1 MKIPN
6 RISKLLTFTL
16 LISTTF
22 AQSGRD
28 LTGTEVSAI
37 AFRAENDPHTTV
49 ELSVNVVSPDFN
61 FADGVRFTFDE
72 SVNILNAFVATEMDT
87 PAAVI
92 IADNEVLFGDS
103 SDGVFNGDGIFYDGN
118 EYIFVVHVDAS
129 VQAPMDIAY
138 TVYDDGWAQDFC
150 INDNN
155 CEQCNDYGWG
165 IDCDGNYLT
174 VTMNAEGMVTVDN
187 IDIIAAASQDPVIM
201 DLVDVG
207 NDQGKQMILSWH
219 PGDLID
225 LPYFTEFSVYRYS
238 PDPSDFGAVVSGAFY
253 GEYYS
258 SPGSGTSPDFGD
270 LILTRE
276 DSLININFD
285 QNPLPVNDDFQV
297 RWTGD
302 IYAPVSGNYNFRTHS
317 DDGVRLFI
325 DGELVIDQWYDYP
338 PTSYYGSIDL
348 DAGQHSLVLEYYEN
362 GGGAECNLF
371 WTPPGSEES
380 LVPPVGTGITVSDLG
395 TWDYLSTLPWH
406 GHDPYAKLV
415 NTLEDKVPTA
425 FRVTA
430 HTDDQN
436 VFFHSDPVIG
446 RSYDNIAPPPPS
458 ELVAVVT
465 DTIVSLSWNPS
476 DVEDFN
482 YYSVHRA
489 PDSDFQPN
497 LSNFIG
503 YSASPMFT
511 DHSAPW
517 NVPLFYK
524 VSATDMGGN
533 LGPGSGSASAFIF
546 VNRAP
551 QVFDV
556 AISPAVPLV
565 GDDINVSY
573 TFFDPDGD
581 QESGTVFEWYNG
593 GTLVPQHTGSTLP
606 GAFTGC
612 SDDWHVVVTPSDG
625 SLLGQPIGSN
635 NVIVCGANTAPVWT
649 DPVADIHIAED
660 TYDNIFEMGNLVSD
674 AEQATSQLV
683 FSVSGNTN
691 ETAIAASFDGSKL
704 VLSAISENYNSSPA
718 ATLTLRVDD
727 GSEISDAFVDVSIDS
742 VNDSPAVTEYVG
754 RNDFDEDESHLFE
767 IYDFVIEDPD
777 NDAVDMVMS
786 VLPGENYDRSLD
798 SPGLV
803 TTAPNFNGNITVHIE
818 ITDGS
823 GGATVTMVS
832 MAVNPI
838 NDPAFLITT
847 GLNIIN
853 NGPATEEEEYNLT
866 ISWKDPDG
874 TEDASVYDVALG
886 GPASNWLGVT
896 NIYSSG
902 SGTDLQYNAILV
914 GTTDDI
920 NLPEN
925 DISISVVD
933 NSEGQE
939 ESFIEYFYIATVPVN
954 DAPVVESY
962 TGPVALEEDGG
973 LTFSAD
979 KFVVVDPDNSPIDFS
994 VTANAGDNYTVG
1006 SDSVS
1011 IYPTQDYNG
1020 AISVVVSVSDGE
1032 KSDDVE
1038 VSLTVTP
1045 VNDALVLSDVSD
1057 GTATE
1062 ESSFSTSVSWTDIDG
1077 AGADA
1082 YSVGLD
1088 GAADT
1093 WLDPSGVT
1101 HDADSGVYSVS
1112 VSGTPDDENLY
1123 QNDLS
1128 VTVTDH
1134 SEGDPISL
1142 TAYLSVD
1149 VVPVNDVP
1157 TVTGYAASAQVNED
1171 ESFTASINE
1180 FTVEDVDND
1189 FPFDFSFYAA
1199 AGENYSVASDSITI
1213 APTENYNGMLSVNY
1227 MISDG
1232 TVEVPLA
1239 VSVEVLSVNDDPV
1252 LAAYAGIGA
1261 VDEDNS
1267 LSFIGSDFTVTD
1279 ADEGDTE
1286 FFVSLGDGEN
1296 YTVGSS
1302 GSILYPVPNF
1312 NGVVSVS
1319 ANVSDGNGGES
1330 NDISFDVTV
1339 NPVNDLPMVHDLAIS
1354 PAVPDFGDNL
1364 VVTYSFSDI
1373 DGDTESGT
1381 VIQWY
1386 KSGEL
1391 QSSETSSSVSF
1402 DSTACDEVWYVV
1414 VTPGDG
1420 TVSGSSYTSN
1430 SVTICGENTP
1440 PEWTWSGP
1448 IRVFEDSSD
1457 VVNMYEKMVDNE
1469 QAPSQ
1474 ISYTILYQASP
1485 NLINATID
1493 GHELHLSTVVA
1504 DFTAPYADTL
1514 TLKAD
1519 DGGYQDTVTVAVNI
1533 APINDAP
1540 VAADDFYSIDEG
1552 GAVVGGADEG
1562 FLVNDTDVDGD
1573 ALQIE
1578 IVEQPSNGVVQVNTD
1593 WSFSYVHDG
1602 SETTSDAFT
1611 YMAYDGEYYSNEATV
1626 SITISP
1632 VNDSPVITYATT
1644 FETDEET
1651 PFDVVVGDFIIEDSD
1666 TDIGSISIQISDGEN
1681 YTAATIA
1688 DGYTI
1693 TPAANFSGGLV
1704 VPVIAFD
1711 GDSSSAVW
1719 DLFVE
1724 VIGGNDAPVVANA
1737 ENDISV
1743 DEDAEGISISLLG
1756 SETEPYFSDS
1766 DGDNLSFAAHT
1777 AGSGLVAA
1785 MIDGDT
1791 LHISFIENA
1800 FGSDSLFV
1808 SAIDASGESASD
1820 TILVSVASVN
1830 DAPVILA
1837 AAYFVTDEEDS
1848 VHVGINDF
1856 VYNDVDNDDS
1866 ELTLV
1871 LSDGDGYSLEPI
1883 TGGYAVTPDPDVS
1896 DTLYVPSVI
1905 SDGDTTSA
1913 VWDLMVIVQPDND
1926 APVVVNPAADI
1937 SVDEDADDI
1946 VIALMG
1952 SETEPYFVD
1961 GDGDSLDFMV
1971 SVEGSPVTSAMVD
1984 VDILHISFTENM
1996 SGTNTIV
2003 ITATDPS
2010 GDSAA
2015 DTILVTVNAV
2025 NDPPLIVDAIS
2036 FQTYEDDSLDI
2047 SIYDFVIRDEDTWDE
2062 DAFSITI
2069 SDNENYELS
2078 PTEEGYRAV
2087 PLPNFFGDIPMA
2099 VTASDGE
2106 AVSDTFFTVLS
2117 VIPVN
2122 DIPEIVNPL
2131 ADINVEEDADT
2142 MMISLSGTETVP
2154 YFVDVDG
2161 DSIEFDVHVSGS
2173 DIFHL
2178 MVDGHDIEISFM
2190 ENMHGSDTIYVSG
2203 TDGSGAFALDTI
2215 VVTVSSVNDIPTA
2228 FSLLSPED
2236 STEVIITQAS
2246 VLQNITIDVAWSPSS
2261 DADGDTVG
2269 YGFVLFSGPY
2279 SVSTPALYTVDVP
2292 ITALSIPHSAA
2303 AALLEAAGYQSIT
2316 CDWMVFATDGQ
2327 DTTAST
2333 EIRTIT
2339 IDARPVLST
2348 DELAMPEVFALH
2360 QNYPNPFNPS
2370 TRIKYD
2376 LPEAQNVQ
2384 IMIYDIMGRK
2394 VRTLINE
2401 YQDIGYRTIRWDATD
2416 DFGRA
2421 VSAGMYVYTIHAG
2434 DYRQVKKMVLLK

>member
-1 MKIPN
+1 MKILN
-6 RISKLLTFTL
+6 LISKLLIFSL
-16 LISTTF
+16 LISSVF

-28 LTGTEVSAI
+28 MTGTEVSAV
-37 AFRAENDPHTTV
+37 AFRSLDDSYTV
-49 ELSVNVVSPDFN
+49 VEFTVNVVSPDYN
-61 FADGVRFTFDE
+61 WADGVRFTFPE
-72 SVNILNAFVATEMDT
+72 SVDILNAFVATELDS
-87 PAAVI
+87 PAAI
-92 IADNEVLFGDS
+92 IISGNEVLFGEA
-103 SDGVFNGDGIFYDGN
+103 SDGIFDGDGIFSVEN
-118 EYIFVVHVDAS
+118 EYVFAVHIDAFT
-129 VQAPMDIAY
+129 QAPIDINY

-150 INDNN
+150 INEEN
-155 CEQCNDYGWG
+155 CDLCNDQGFG
-165 IDCDGNYLT
+165 INCDGEVLT
-174 VTMNAEGMVTVDN
+174 VAMNAEGMVTVDH
-187 IDIIAAASQDPVIM
+187 IDIIAAPSQDPVIM

-219 PGDLID
+219 PGDLMG

-238 PDPSDFGAVVSGAFY
+238 PDPSDFGAVESGAFY
-253 GEYYS
+253 GEYFS
-258 SPGSGTSPDFGD
+258 NPGSGSSPDFGD

-297 RWTGD
+297 RWTGE

-325 DGELVIDQWYDYP
+325 DGELVIDQWHDFP
-338 PTSYYGSIDL
+338 PTSHYGSIEL

-380 LVPPVGTGITVSDLG
+380 LVPPVGTGVTVSDLG
-395 TWDYLSTLPWH
+395 TWDYLSTVPWH
-406 GHDPYAKLV
+406 GHDPYANLV

-446 RSYDNIAPPPPS
+446 RSYDNIAPPPPGG
-458 ELVAVVT
+458 LVAVVT
-465 DTIVSLSWNPS
+465 DTIVSLNWNPS
-476 DVEDFN
+476 DAEDFN
-482 YYSVHRA
+482 YYSVHRSS
-489 PDSDFQPN
+489 DSDFQPN

-511 DHSAPW
+511 DHTAPW

-565 GDDINVSY
+565 GDDITASY
-573 TFFDPDGD
+573 TFHDPDGD
-581 QESGTVFEWYNG
+581 QESGTVFEWYNS

-606 GAFTGC
+606 AAFTSC
-612 SDDWHVVVTPSDG
+612 TDDWHVVVTPSDG
-625 SLLGQPIGSN
+625 SLFGQPIGSN

-649 DPVADIHIAED
+649 EPIADIHIAED
-660 TYDNIFEMGNLVSD
+660 SYDNIFEMGNLVSD
-674 AEQATSQLV
+674 AEQAVSQLV
-683 FSVSGNTN
+683 FSVAGNTN
-691 ETAIAASFDGSKL
+691 ETAVGASFNGSKL
-704 VLSAISENYNSSPA
+704 VLSAISDDYNASPA

-727 GSEISDAFVDVSIDS
+727 GSEVVDAFVDVSIDS
-742 VNDSPAVTEYVG
+742 VNDSPTVVEYLG
-754 RNDFDEDESHLFE
+754 ASDFNEDESYLFE

-798 SPGLV
+798 APGLV
-803 TTAPNFNGNITVHIE
+803 TTAPNFNGNITVSIE
-818 ITDGS
+818 IIDGS
-823 GGATVTMVS
+823 GGATVTMLPMV
-832 MAVNPI
+832 VNPV
-838 NDPAFLITT
+838 NDPSFMITT

-853 NGPATEEEEYNLT
+853 NGPATEEQEYNLT

-874 TEDASVYDVALG
+874 TEDASVYDVDLG
-886 GPASNWLGVT
+886 GPASNWLGVA
-896 NIYSSG
+896 NVYSSG
-902 SGTDLQYNAILV
+902 SGPDLQYNAILS
-914 GTTDDI
+914 GTPDDI
-920 NLPEN
+920 NMPEN
-925 DISISVVD
+925 DVSFSVID

-939 ESFIEYFYIATVPVN
+939 ESFIEYFYISTIAVN

-962 TGPVALEEDGG
+962 TGPMALEEDGS
-973 LTFSAD
+973 LTFSID
-979 KFVVVDPDNSPIDFS
+979 KFAVIDPDNSPIDFS
-994 VTANAGDNYTVG
+994 VTVSSGDNYTVG
-1006 SDSVS
+1006 SDSASV
-1011 IYPTQDYNG
+1011 YPGQDYNG
-1020 AISVVVSVSDGE
+1020 PLSVAVRVSDGD
-1032 KSDDVE
+1032 KADNVE

-1057 GTATE
+1057 QAATE
-1062 ESSFSTSVSWTDIDG
+1062 ESAFSMSVSWTDIDG
-1077 AGADA
+1077 AGTDA
-1082 YSVGLD
+1082 YSVALD
-1088 GAADT
+1088 GDADA
-1093 WLDPSGVT
+1093 WLEPSDVT
-1101 HDADSGVYSVS
+1101 HDTDSGVYSIS
-1112 VSGTPDDENLY
+1112 VSGTPDDENLN

-1128 VTVTDH
+1128 VTVTDN

-1142 TAYLSVD
+1142 SAYLSVD
-1149 VVPVNDVP
+1149 VAPVNDPP
-1157 TVTGYAASAQVNED
+1157 TVSGYASAEVNED
-1171 ESFTASINE
+1171 ESFTALISD

-1189 FPFDFSFYAA
+1189 FPFDFSFYAS
-1199 AGENYSVASDSITI
+1199 AGDNYSVASDNKSIV
-1213 APTENYNGMLSVNY
+1213 PSENYNGTLSVNY
-1227 MISDG
+1227 MVSDG
-1232 TVEVPLA
+1232 TVEVPVA
-1239 VSVEVLSVNDDPV
+1239 VSVEVLPVNDAPV
-1252 LAAYAGIGA
+1252 LSAYVGIGT

-1267 LSFIGSDFTVTD
+1267 LSFVGSDFTVTD
-1279 ADEGDTE
+1279 PDEGDTE
-1286 FFVSLGDGEN
+1286 FFVSVGDGAN

-1302 GSILYPVPNF
+1302 ASIIYPDPNY
-1312 NGVVSVS
+1312 NGELTVS
-1319 ANVSDGNGGES
+1319 ANVSDGNGGIS
-1330 NDISFDVTV
+1330 NAITFSVTV
-1339 NPVNDLPMVHDLAIS
+1339 SPVNDPPSVLDLAIS

-1391 QSSETSSSVSF
+1391 QSAETSSSVSF
-1402 DSTACDEVWYVV
+1402 NSTACDEVWYAV

-1420 TVSGSSYTSN
+1420 TVSGTSYTSN

-1448 IRVFEDSSD
+1448 IRIFEDSSD
-1457 VVNMYEKMVDNE
+1457 VVNMYEKMIDNE

-1485 NLINATID
+1485 NLVDATID
-1493 GHELHLSTVVA
+1493 GHELFLSTLVA
-1504 DFTAPYADTL
+1504 DYTAAYADTL

-1540 VAADDFYSIDEG
+1540 VAADDSYSTDEG
-1552 GAVVGGADEG
+1552 GVVVGDDDEG

-1573 ALQIE
+1573 VLQIE

-1593 WSFSYVHDG
+1593 WSFSYTHDG
-1602 SETTSDAFT
+1602 SETTSDSFT

-1626 SITISP
+1626 SITITP
-1632 VNDSPVITYATT
+1632 VNDPPVITYAAT
-1644 FETDEET
+1644 FETEEEI
-1651 PFDVVVGDFIIEDSD
+1651 PFDVVVGDFIIEDPD
-1666 TDIGSISIQISDGEN
+1666 TDVGSISIQISDGEN
-1681 YTAATIA
+1681 YTTASIA
-1688 DGYTI
+1688 DGYTV
-1693 TPAANFSGGLV
+1693 TPATNFSGGLV
-1704 VPVIAFD
+1704 VPVTAFD
-1711 GDSSSAVW
+1711 GDLSSAVW
-1719 DLFVE
+1719 DLYVE

-1737 ENDISV
+1737 ASDISV
-1743 DEDAEGISISLLG
+1743 DEDAEGILISLLG
-1756 SETEPYFSDS
+1756 SDTEPYFSDG
-1766 DGDNLSFAAHT
+1766 DGDNLTFAAHT

-1785 MIDGDT
+1785 MVDGDT

-1808 SAIDASGESASD
+1808 SATDVSGESAFD

-1856 VYNDVDNDDS
+1856 VYNDIDNDDS
-1866 ELTLV
+1866 DLSLV
-1871 LSDGDGYSLEPI
+1871 LADGDGYSIEAI
-1883 TGGYAVTPDPDVS
+1883 ASGYAITPDPDVS
-1896 DTLYVPSVI
+1896 DTLYVPSTI
-1905 SDGDTTSA
+1905 SDGEASSN
-1913 VWDLMVIVQPDND
+1913 VWDLMVIVQSDND

-1952 SETEPYFVD
+1952 SETEPYFAD
-1961 GDGDSLDFMV
+1961 ADGDSLDFMV
-1971 SVEGSPVTSAMVD
+1971 SVEGSPATSAMVD
-1984 VDILHISFTENM
+1984 DDSLHISFTENM

-2015 DTILVTVNAV
+2015 DTILVTINAV

-2036 FQTYEDDSLDI
+2036 FEIYEDDSIDI

-2122 DIPEIVNPL
+2122 DVPEIVNPL

-2142 MMISLSGTETVP
+2142 MMVSLMGTETAP

-2161 DSIEFDVHVSGS
+2161 DSIEFDIHVSGS
-2173 DIFHL
+2173 DVFHL
-2178 MVDGHDIEISFM
+2178 MVDGYDMEISFM
-2190 ENMHGSDTIYVSG
+2190 ENMHGSDTIYVSA
-2203 TDGSGAFALDTI
+2203 TDGSGAFTLDTI
-2215 VVTVSSVNDIPTA
+2215 AVTVTSVNDVPTA

-2236 STEVIITQAS
+2236 STEVIITAAS
-2246 VLQNITIDVAWSPSS
+2246 IAQNATIDVAWSPSA

-2279 SVSTPALYTVDVP
+2279 SVSTPALYSVDVA
-2292 ITALSIPHSAA
+2292 ITALPIPHSAA
-2303 AALLEAAGYQSIT
+2303 VALLETAGYQSIT

-2327 DTTAST
+2327 DTTES

-2348 DELAMPEVFALH
+2348 DELAIPEVFALH

-2376 LPEAQNVQ
+2376 LPEAENVQ

-2401 YQDIGYRTIRWDATD
+2401 YQDIGYRTTLWDATD
-2416 DFGRA
+2416 DYGRA

-2434 DYRQVKKMVLLK
+2434 DFRQVRKMILLK

>member
-1 MKIPN
+1 
-6 RISKLLTFTL
+6 
-16 LISTTF
+16 
-22 AQSGRD
+22 
-28 LTGTEVSAI
+28 
-37 AFRAENDPHTTV
+37 
-49 ELSVNVVSPDFN
+49 
-61 FADGVRFTFDE
+61 
-72 SVNILNAFVATEMDT
+72 
-87 PAAVI
+87 
-92 IADNEVLFGDS
+92 
-103 SDGVFNGDGIFYDGN
+103 
-118 EYIFVVHVDAS
+118 
-129 VQAPMDIAY
+129 
-138 TVYDDGWAQDFC
+138 
-150 INDNN
+150 
-155 CEQCNDYGWG
+155 
-165 IDCDGNYLT
+165 
-174 VTMNAEGMVTVDN
+174 
-187 IDIIAAASQDPVIM
+187 
-201 DLVDVG
+201 
-207 NDQGKQMILSWH
+207 
-219 PGDLID
+219 
-225 LPYFTEFSVYRYS
+225 
-238 PDPSDFGAVVSGAFY
+238 
-253 GEYYS
+253 
-258 SPGSGTSPDFGD
+258 
-270 LILTRE
+270 
-276 DSLININFD
+276 
-285 QNPLPVNDDFQV
+285 
-297 RWTGD
+297 
-302 IYAPVSGNYNFRTHS
+302 
-317 DDGVRLFI
+317 
-325 DGELVIDQWYDYP
+325 
-338 PTSYYGSIDL
+338 
-348 DAGQHSLVLEYYEN
+348 
-362 GGGAECNLF
+362 
-371 WTPPGSEES
+371 
-380 LVPPVGTGITVSDLG
+380 
-395 TWDYLSTLPWH
+395 
-406 GHDPYAKLV
+406 
-415 NTLEDKVPTA
+415 
-425 FRVTA
+425 
-430 HTDDQN
+430 
-436 VFFHSDPVIG
+436 
-446 RSYDNIAPPPPS
+446 
-458 ELVAVVT
+458 
-465 DTIVSLSWNPS
+465 
-476 DVEDFN
+476 
-482 YYSVHRA
+482 
-489 PDSDFQPN
+489 
-497 LSNFIG
+497 
-503 YSASPMFT
+503 
-511 DHSAPW
+511 
-517 NVPLFYK
+517 
-524 VSATDMGGN
+524 
-533 LGPGSGSASAFIF
+533 
-546 VNRAP
+546 
-551 QVFDV
+551 
-556 AISPAVPLV
+556 
-565 GDDINVSY
+565 
-573 TFFDPDGD
+573 
-581 QESGTVFEWYNG
+581 
-593 GTLVPQHTGSTLP
+593 
-606 GAFTGC
+606 
-612 SDDWHVVVTPSDG
+612 
-625 SLLGQPIGSN
+625 
-635 NVIVCGANTAPVWT
+635 
-649 DPVADIHIAED
+649 
-660 TYDNIFEMGNLVSD
+660 MGNLVSD

-1011 IYPTQDYNG
+1011 IFPTQDYNG

-1045 VNDALVLSDVSD
+1045 VNDALVLSEVVD

-1101 HDADSGVYSVS
+1101 HDAESGVYSVS

-1128 VTVTDH
+1128 VTVTDN

-1142 TAYLSVD
+1142 TAYMSVD
-1149 VVPVNDVP
+1149 VLPVNDAP
-1157 TVTGYAASAQVNED
+1157 SVTGYVAAAYVNED
-1171 ESFTASINE
+1171 EVFTVSIND
-1180 FTVEDVDND
+1180 FVVEDVDND
-1189 FPFDFSFYAA
+1189 FPFDFDFYIVSGDNYTVSSDNISVTPAEDFN
-1199 AGENYSVASDSITI
+1199 GEL
-1213 APTENYNGMLSVNY
+1213 PVNF

-1232 TVEVPLA
+1232 SVDVPFVL
-1239 VSVEVLSVNDDPV
+1239 VFEVLPVNDDPV
-1252 LAAYAGIGA
+1252 LNSYVGSTAFDEDTELTLTGEDFSVSDPDVSSSGSLIFDGVNDHVEIAHSPSLEISQNITLSARVKVSEFGQWDGIITKGVNKSPYALQLWSGGRIRFTANWGSPSGYSGSGSWNSTETLSTNEWHHIAVTYDGATIKFYIDGEYSNMENVSGLVFGNENENLGFGADWPGGNEFFDGAMDDVSVWNVALTEEQIQSYLNNGLSGNESGLAGYWDFNEGSGDIVYDKSGNNNDGSINGA
-1261 VDEDNS
+1261 VREGQTPYTVHIDQNQNYSVSMDGSTIIPDENYNGPLTVNASVSDPEGGYSNS
-1267 LSFIGSDFTVTD
+1267 LSFD
-1279 ADEGDTE
+1279 
-1286 FFVSLGDGEN
+1286 L
-1296 YTVGSS
+1296 
-1302 GSILYPVPNF
+1302 
-1312 NGVVSVS
+1312 
-1319 ANVSDGNGGES
+1319 NVD
-1330 NDISFDVTV
+1330 
-1339 NPVNDLPMVHDLAIS
+1339 PVNDAPAVEDLAIS

-1364 VVTYSFSDI
+1364 VVTYAFTDI
-1373 DGDTESGT
+1373 DGGTESGT

-1386 KSGEL
+1386 KNGEL
-1391 QSSETSSSVSF
+1391 QSTETSSTVSF
-1402 DSTACDEVWYVV
+1402 NSTACDEVWYALI
-1414 VTPGDG
+1414 TPSDG
-1420 TVSGSSYTSN
+1420 TDQGSSYASN

-1448 IRVFEDSSD
+1448 VRLDEDSTK
-1457 VVNMYEKMVDNE
+1457 VVDLYSNMIDNE

-1474 ISYTILYQASP
+1474 VSYTILSQASTS
-1485 NLINATID
+1485 LVNATID
-1493 GHELHLSTVVA
+1493 GHELFLSAATP
-1504 DFTAPYADTL
+1504 DFAGAYVDTL

-1519 DGGYQDTVTVAVNI
+1519 DGGYQDTADVVISIV
-1533 APINDAP
+1533 PVNDAP
-1540 VAADDFYSIDEG
+1540 VASDDSYSIDEG
-1552 GAVVGGADEG
+1552 GAIVGDADEG

-1593 WSFSYVHDG
+1593 WSFSYAHDG

-1626 SITISP
+1626 SIAISP
-1632 VNDSPVITYATT
+1632 VNDSPVITYAAT

-1756 SETEPYFSDS
+1756 SETAPYFSDS

-1808 SAIDASGESASD
+1808 SAIDVIGESASD

-1952 SETEPYFVD
+1952 SETEPYFAD

-2161 DSIEFDVHVSGS
+2161 DSIEFDVQVSGS

-2246 VLQNITIDVAWSPSS
+2246 VLQNVTIDVAWSPSS

-2434 DYRQVKKMVLLK
+2434 DFRQVKKMVLLK